1 MRRRLELLAPAK
13 INLTLEAIGRR
24 SDGYH
29 ELATIM
35 QTIDLCDAVT
45 IEPAETVSVEF
56 GGEAAAGVPS
66 DPEVELAQ
74 RAATLMSAWR
84 KEPGGA
90 RILIEKRIPAGAGL
104 GGGSSDAAAV
114 IRGLNRLWGL
124 DRDPKSL
131 ARSGA
136 QLGSD
141 VAFFIYCG
149 SALCRGR
156 GEMVDP
162 LTDARAPAV
171 TLFIPKER
179 MANKT
184 ATMYSLLE
192 KSDYTAGTAT
202 RGMADDIA
210 IRGEVLLDGRNV
222 FDRHAPRF
230 GEGVAVA
237 MDACNRAGFEVHLAG
252 SGPAFFALKPR
263 AALPAREAG
272 LMEYLGIDAREHAFL
287 GRDAALEVKET

>member
-13 INLTLEAIGRR
+13 VNLTLEAIGRR

-35 QTIDLCDAVT
+35 QTIDLCDTVT
-45 IEPAETVSVEF
+45 IEPAETLTVEF
-56 GGEAAAGVPS
+56 AGEAAGGVPS
-66 DPEVELAQ
+66 DPADELAH
-74 RAATLMSAWR
+74 RAASLMAGWL
-84 KEPGGA
+84 KEPKGA
-90 RILIEKRIPAGAGL
+90 RIRIEKRIPAGAGL

-114 IRGLNRLWGL
+114 IRGLNRFWDL
-124 DRDPKSL
+124 DREPKSL

-136 QLGSD
+136 QIGSD

-162 LTDARAPAV
+162 LADARASAV
-171 TLFIPKER
+171 TLFIPKQRIED
-179 MANKT
+179 KT

-192 KSDYTAGTAT
+192 RSDYTAGTAT

-222 FDRHAPRF
+222 FDRHATRF
-230 GEGVAVA
+230 GDGIAVA
-237 MDACNRAGFEVHLAG
+237 MDACRHAGLEVHLAG
-252 SGPAFFALKPR
+252 SGPAFFALQPM
-263 AALPAREAG
+263 AALPDREAG
-272 LMEYLGIDAREHAFL
+272 LMEYLGIEVRQHAFL
-287 GRDAALEVKET
+287 PRDAALEAKET